1 MALRINCFIL
11 TNCLLSA
18 LTALSCAAFAQENE
32 DDPLAAIITP
42 NIERKE
48 IKPAKIDSENW
59 EIGLYGGLISIEDFG
74 SNAVGGVRFA
84 YHLTEKLFFEASGG
98 VSEAGETSFELLSGS
113 TAILTEDQREYL
125 YYDLSIGLN
134 IFNGQIY
141 LGKENALNADFYI
154 TAGVGNTF
162 FANDTFFTS
171 SLGAGSRFYI
181 TDWLAAHADID
192 IRSFEHELLGEEK
205 VIYNIE
211 PTVGLTFFF

>member
-42 NIERKE
+42 NI
-48 IKPAKIDSENW
+48 
-59 EIGLYGGLISIEDFG
+59 
-74 SNAVGGVRFA
+74 FA
-84 YHLTEKLFFEASGG
+84 YHLTERLFFEASGG